1 MSSTSSHPTSTAR
14 HKSAAPSAP
23 RRVVIN
29 TRPVER
35 AAPLTQHLQ
44 AAGLSVVEIPMLTL
58 QPRPITDADM
68 ALMRQWFAGD
78 YQALVIVSPTAAA
91 AGLAVWQAL
100 AREHHGQHSER
111 NGDKQNNESQNNES
125 QNNESQ
131 NNESQ
136 KTTERQNLS
145 APSHLI
151 AVGEATAA
159 VLNEAKIKAASY
171 HVLQPRVANNEGM
184 LAMPEID
191 SLQAGDKLLVWRGLG
206 GRRLLVNTL
215 QARGVHI
222 DSIAWY
228 ERIMP
233 HEACTQYNQWL
244 QQFATAASLPS
255 SPSTTLAS
263 APEPAVPAAPSTAQH
278 PKPIPKQSKP
288 VVIISSA
295 TAFEHWRQ
303 VVSQGKRQANDE
315 TSAED
320 TVKQPLADST
330 GADGLPKLKL
340 SDFAYVVLGERLAN
354 MVADE
359 QLSYWRVEDL
369 APATILAAIS
379 A

>member
-1 MSSTSSHPTSTAR
+1 M
-14 HKSAAPSAP
+14 
-23 RRVVIN
+23 VIN

-58 QPRPITDADM
+58 QPRPTTDADM

-100 AREHHGQHSER
+100 ARERHAQHSET
-111 NGDKQNNESQNNES
+111 NGDNQND
-125 QNNESQ
+125 
-131 NNESQ
+131 ESQ
-136 KTTERQNLS
+136 KTTELQRLS

-159 VLNEAKIKAASY
+159 VLNAAKVKAASY

-244 QQFATAASLPS
+244 QQFSTAASLPS
-255 SPSTTLAS
+255 SPSSTLVSAS
-263 APEPAVPAAPSTAQH
+263 ELAAPAAPSAVQH

-288 VVIISSA
+288 VVIVSSA

-303 VVSQGKRQANDE
+303 VVSQGKRKVNDE
-315 TSAED
+315 TSAKD
-320 TVKQPLADST
+320 TVKHPLADST
-330 GADGLPKLKL
+330 GTDGLPKLKL

>member
-23 RRVVIN
+23 TRVVIN

-58 QPRPITDADM
+58 QPRPTTDADM

-100 AREHHGQHSER
+100 ARERHAQHSET
-111 NGDKQNNESQNNES
+111 NGDNQND
-125 QNNESQ
+125 
-131 NNESQ
+131 ESQ
-136 KTTERQNLS
+136 KTTELQTLS

-233 HEACTQYNQWL
+233 HEAYRQYNQWL
-244 QQFATAASLPS
+244 QQFSTAASVPS
-255 SPSTTLAS
+255 PLSS
-263 APEPAVPAAPSTAQH
+263 EAVPAAPSTAQH

-303 VVSQGKRQANDE
+303 VISQGKRQATDE

>member
-23 RRVVIN
+23 ARVVIN

-58 QPRPITDADM
+58 QPRPTTDADM

-100 AREHHGQHSER
+100 ARERHAQHSET
-111 NGDKQNNESQNNES
+111 NGDNQND
-125 QNNESQ
+125 
-131 NNESQ
+131 ESQ
-136 KTTERQNLS
+136 KTTELQTLS

-206 GRRLLVNTL
+206 GRRLLANTL

-233 HEACTQYNQWL
+233 HEACRQYNQWL
-244 QQFATAASLPS
+244 QQFSTAASVPS
-255 SPSTTLAS
+255 PLSS
-263 APEPAVPAAPSTAQH
+263 EAVPAAPSSAQH

>member
-1 MSSTSSHPTSTAR
+1 MSSTSSHSKPTAR
-14 HKSAAPSAP
+14 HKSAASSAP
-23 RRVVIN
+23 TRVVIN

-35 AAPLTQHLQ
+35 AAPLTQYLQ

-58 QPRPITDADM
+58 QPRPITNAEM

-100 AREHHGQHSER
+100 ARERHAQHSET
-111 NGDKQNNESQNNES
+111 NGDNQND
-125 QNNESQ
+125 
-131 NNESQ
+131 ESQ
-136 KTTERQNLS
+136 KTTELQTLS

-233 HEACTQYNQWL
+233 HEACRQYNQWL

-255 SPSTTLAS
+255 SPSSTLASAS
-263 APEPAVPAAPSTAQH
+263 APEPAEPAAPSTAQH
-278 PKPIPKQSKP
+278 PQSIPKQSKP

-303 VVSQGKRQANDE
+303 VVSQGTRQATDE
-315 TSAED
+315 TSAKD
-320 TVKQPLADST
+320 TAKQPLADST

>member
-23 RRVVIN
+23 ARVVIN

-58 QPRPITDADM
+58 QPRPTTDADM

-100 AREHHGQHSER
+100 ARERHAQHSET
-111 NGDKQNNESQNNES
+111 NGDNQND
-125 QNNESQ
+125 
-131 NNESQ
+131 ESQ
-136 KTTERQNLS
+136 KTTELQTLS

-233 HEACTQYNQWL
+233 HEACRQYNQWL
-244 QQFATAASLPS
+244 QQFSTAASVPS
-255 SPSTTLAS
+255 PLSS
-263 APEPAVPAAPSTAQH
+263 EAVPAAPSTAQH

-303 VVSQGKRQANDE
+303 VISQGKRQATDE

>member
-23 RRVVIN
+23 TRVVIN

-35 AAPLTQHLQ
+35 AAPLTQYLQ

-100 AREHHGQHSER
+100 TRERHTQHSET
-111 NGDKQNNESQNNES
+111 NGDK

-233 HEACTQYNQWL
+233 HEAYRQYNQWL
-244 QQFATAASLPS
+244 QQFSTAASVPS
-255 SPSTTLAS
+255 PLSS
-263 APEPAVPAAPSTAQH
+263 EAVPAAPRTTQH